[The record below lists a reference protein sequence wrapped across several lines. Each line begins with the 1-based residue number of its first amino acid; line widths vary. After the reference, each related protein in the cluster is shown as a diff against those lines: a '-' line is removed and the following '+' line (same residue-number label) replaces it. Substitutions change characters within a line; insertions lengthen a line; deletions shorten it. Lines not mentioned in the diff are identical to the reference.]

1 MIYSNRGDSLNVVRV
16 SVQNGYVG
24 ISYATITVIY
34 IVGEGAVDMKI
45 RSIEPTPSPNTM
57 KIILDEELPKGKSNN
72 YKKENIDQAPPLI
85 KEIMAIEGI
94 KGVYHVADFLAVE
107 RNARYDWQELL
118 PNVRRVFGEDV
129 AEGED
134 EGPKLDEHF
143 GEVKVF
149 IQMYKG
155 LPMQVKLHDG
165 EQEFRFGLPDVF
177 SEALLR
183 AQEIS
188 GNVVLEREWKEQGV
202 RYGNH
207 DEIGK
212 EVVDELAAAYP
223 KERLDRIVK
232 QISERI
238 SSTTVQ
244 KRQSYK
250 VTMEMLDDPD
260 WTKRYAHLE
269 QMDPKEEDIPVLAKA
284 LKDEKTSIRRLATV
298 YLGMIE
304 KPSVL
309 PYLYEALKDKSVTVR
324 RTAGDCLSDIGDPAA
339 IGAMCEALKDSSK
352 LVRWRAAMFLYEV
365 GDETALNALKAAED
379 DPEFEV
385 KMQIKLAIERIEG
398 GEEAKGS
405 VWKQMTESRNN

>member
-1 MIYSNRGDSLNVVRV
+1 MV
-16 SVQNGYVG
+16 
-24 ISYATITVIY
+24 ISCATITIVY
-34 IVGEGAVDMKI
+34 SVGEGAVDVKI
-45 RSIEPTPSPNTM
+45 KSIEPTPSPNTM

-85 KEIMAIEGI
+85 KEILAIEGI

-107 RNARYDWQELL
+107 RNAKYDWQELL
-118 PNVRRVFGEDV
+118 PKVRKVFGEV
-129 AEGED
+129 VVEGEN
-134 EGPKLDEHF
+134 EAPKLDEHF

-149 IQMYKG
+149 VQMYKG

-177 SEALLR
+177 REALLR
-183 AQEIS
+183 AQEVS

-207 DEIGK
+207 EEIGK

-223 KERLDRIVK
+223 KDRLDRIVK
-232 QISERI
+232 QISEQTSAPTI
-238 SSTTVQ
+238 Q

-250 VTMEMLDDPD
+250 VTLEMLEDPE
-260 WTKRYAHLE
+260 WTKRYASLE

-284 LKDEKTSIRRLATV
+284 LKDEKPSIRRLATV

-339 IGAMCEALKDSSK
+339 MEAMCEALKDPSK
-352 LVRWRAAMFLYEV
+352 LVRWRAAMFLFEV
-365 GDETALNALKAAED
+365 GDDSALDALKAAEN